1 MNAKKSVLFVFQSQI
16 GYGSNYYDYVRY
28 LVDFGY
34 RVGVVCLDCGK
45 KKVSFDSDVEILYL
59 TNKNSIQY
67 RLVLMWNAIKLHKKY
82 DFVVL
87 NQVSG
92 LWFGSLFIPYK
103 KRFLYLRTGSVANNR
118 LKRFLGDTDMRL
130 QILAFRKILVLSDLL
145 ADKFRIP
152 KNKRVVFPL
161 GAEELAKNE
170 KTYSDKT
177 RLLYVGTF
185 NNRRIE
191 ETIEGLSLF
200 LKQNNASRGLIS
212 YDIVGAGSQIEESV
226 LKQRTEALDL
236 QDIVH
241 LHGYLTH
248 DEAIPLYEACN
259 VGVCHVPIDERYDV
273 QPPTKIY
280 EYALSGLV
288 SLATETKANKELI
301 SNDNG
306 ILYSD
311 TAKGFCDALQT
322 YWNRRFEYKTDVI
335 KSSLSLYRKQDT
347 VKNFLLPNL
356 R

>member
-1 MNAKKSVLFVFQSQI
+1 MNAKKSILFVFQSQI
-16 GYGSNYYDYVRY
+16 GYGSNYCDYIRY

-45 KKVSFDSDVEILYL
+45 KKVSFDSEVEILYL
-59 TNKNSIQY
+59 KNKNLIQY
-67 RLVLMWNAIKLHKKY
+67 RLALIWNAIKLHKKY

-87 NQVSG
+87 NQMSG
-92 LWFGSLFIPYK
+92 LWLGSLSIPYK

-118 LKRFLGDTDMRL
+118 LKRFLENTDMRL
-130 QILAFRKILVLSDLL
+130 QILSFRKILVLSSLL

-152 KNKRVVFPL
+152 KNKRVIFPL

-170 KTYSDKT
+170 KTYSDKL

-200 LKQNNASRGLIS
+200 LNHNSALKSLIT
-212 YDIVGAGSQIEESV
+212 YDIVGGGSPVEESK
-226 LKQRTEALDL
+226 LKQSIKNLNL

-248 DEAIPLYEACN
+248 DEAGSLYEACN

-311 TAKGFCDALQT
+311 TSQGFCDALQT
-322 YWNRRFEYKTDVI
+322 YWRRRFEYQTAVI
-335 KSSLSLYRKQDT
+335 KSTLSLYRKKDI
-347 VKNFLLPNL
+347 VEKNLIPNL
-356 R
+356 C